1 MNQEIINVLNYLG
14 EKLGIA
20 IDWTSENVWP
30 QVMDILERYRL
41 FELVNIGFWL
51 IVEIVMAICAF
62 LLFKGMA
69 KDYMKIEAD
78 HEDNFW
84 WYRDYGSSDL
94 SIFGLVLL
102 IISVIAITTIIA
114 AIIISIIIWI
124 VITVVIAIR
133 RLIVHNPS
141 VYVLHAHQSLVL
153 S

>member
-30 QVMDILERYRL
+30 QVMDILGRYRL
-41 FELVNIGFWL
+41 FELVNTGFWL

-84 WYRDYGSSDL
+84 WYRDYDSIEL
-94 SIFGLVLL
+94 SIFGVVLL
-102 IISVIAITTIIA
+102 IIFVIMSVISV
-114 AIIISIIIWI
+114 ISIPINI
-124 VITVVIAIR
+124 VEMFKW
-133 RLIVHNPS
+133 LIVPEIK
-141 VYVLHAHQSLVL
+141 YLEMLKGLIA
-153 S
+153 

>member
-14 EKLGIA
+14 EQLGIA

-30 QVMDILERYRL
+30 QVMDILGRYRL
-41 FELVNIGFWL
+41 FELVSTGFWL

-62 LLFKGMA
+62 LLFKEMA
-69 KDYMKIEAD
+69 KNYMKIEAN

-102 IISVIAITTIIA
+102 IISVIMSVT
-114 AIIISIIIWI
+114 S
-124 VITVVIAIR
+124 VVLIPLNIGEMFKW
-133 RLIVHNPS
+133 LIVPEIK
-141 VYVLHAHQSLVL
+141 YLEMLKGLMA
-153 S
+153 